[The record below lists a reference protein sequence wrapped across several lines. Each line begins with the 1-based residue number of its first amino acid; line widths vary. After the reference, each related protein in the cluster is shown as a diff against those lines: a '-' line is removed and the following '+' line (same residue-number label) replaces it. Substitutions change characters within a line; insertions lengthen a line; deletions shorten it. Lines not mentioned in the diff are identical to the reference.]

1 MSAGDTKIFNSE
13 GCPGPVK
20 GEGGEGMVDGKV
32 WYVLNYEMEGVEGE
46 WSEWMMLQQ
55 DGDLEKGLDMN
66 GVYLTYC

>member
-13 GCPGPVK
+13 GCPASVEGEK
-20 GEGGEGMVDGKV
+20 GMEDGKV
-32 WYVLNYEMEGVEGE
+32 WYVLDYEMEGVEGE

-55 DGDLEKGLDMN
+55 DGDLEKGLEMN